1 MQLLMAIFF
10 IATVVSFVLM
20 AKASKKNQSKKKYF
34 ISGLA
39 CFVLMMFFYAL
50 SPKEAI
56 NKNEAK
62 TANTEVKKEETPKE
76 DSSKQK
82 EEQQK
87 ADEQKKLEEKRK
99 KEEERKQ
106 IEEQKKQQDEAKK
119 KDESKPVINA
129 DKVTYENEIKPTID
143 EMIKEYD
150 EIWNQ
155 DWRPIWG
162 EASKDPESLD
172 KNALKEKME
181 SVANRYDALSNK
193 NTAFKS
199 GSKLTDP
206 ALKEK
211 IEKFR
216 VEFGLATNYRSNAGR
231 AVTQGIKGLAPM
243 KDRMNEAQKSVKLSD
258 QKLLNAVASLTEVES
273 KLGVKR

>member
-1 MQLLMAIFF
+1 MKNKLL
-10 IATVVSFVLM
+10 
-20 AKASKKNQSKKKYF
+20 
-34 ISGLA
+34 ISLTSCALIMGLA
-39 CFVLMMFFYAL
+39 ACSSNETA
-50 SPKEAI
+50 STSNDSKAEEKDQKAEEKEKA
-56 NKNEAK
+56 
-62 TANTEVKKEETPKE
+62 KKE
-76 DSSKQK
+76 K
-82 EEQQK
+82 EEQK
-87 ADEQKKLEEKRK
+87 EAEKQ
-99 KEEERKQ
+99 RKQ
-106 IEEQKKQQDEAKK
+106 QEKEQEKKANEEQKKQQDEAKK
-119 KDESKPVINA
+119 KEESKPVVNV
-129 DKVTYENEIKPTID
+129 DKATYENEVKPTID

-181 SVANRYDALSNK
+181 SVANRYDALSKK
-193 NTAFKS
+193 NTEFKS

-206 ALKEK
+206 VLKEK

-258 QKLLNAVASLTEVES
+258 QKLINAVASLTEVES
-273 KLGVKR
+273 KLGVSRN

>member
-1 MQLLMAIFF
+1 MKNKLL
-10 IATVVSFVLM
+10 IALSSCALIM
-20 AKASKKNQSKKKYF
+20 
-34 ISGLA
+34 GLA
-39 CFVLMMFFYAL
+39 ACSSNETTSTSNDSKAEEKAQ
-50 SPKEAI
+50 KEVEKAQ
-56 NKNEAK
+56 KAEEKEKA
-62 TANTEVKKEETPKE
+62 KKEK
-76 DSSKQK
+76 
-82 EEQQK
+82 
-87 ADEQKKLEEKRK
+87 
-99 KEEERKQ
+99 
-106 IEEQKKQQDEAKK
+106 EEQKKQQEN
-119 KDESKPVINA
+119 SKPAANA

-181 SVANRYDALSNK
+181 SVTNRYDALSKK

-206 ALKEK
+206 VLKEK

-231 AVTQGIKGLAPM
+231 AVTQGIKGVAPL
-243 KDRMNEAQKSVKLSD
+243 KGRMEEAQKSIKLSD
-258 QKLLNAVASLTEVES
+258 QKLINAVANLTEVES
-273 KLGVKR
+273 KLGVSRN